1 MRNTI
6 AALGRMLN
14 FKALQDKLAT
24 FSKPPSLLGIDMND
38 QFMSLIELTSDH
50 EGLKVISYAMQQL
63 PSNVI
68 FNGEIKQPE
77 IVIESLNKLLIK
89 ASTETK
95 KVAIAVSGA
104 SVITKVI
111 SMAID
116 NNDDYL
122 EAKIISDA
130 DIYIPYSLEE
140 VEIDFSVVGK
150 NTDKE
155 GEVLLA
161 ACRKE
166 VIDQRVQILSAVG
179 LEPSIV
185 DIKIYDVE
193 RSFSLIENK
202 IGFENNEVIAL
213 FELNTGLSLTV
224 MQQGEAIYHRV
235 ELFIMDENK
244 IFASTGSALAIK
256 KMSYWFS

>member
-1 MRNTI
+1 M
-6 AALGRMLN
+6 
-14 FKALQDKLAT
+14 
-24 FSKPPSLLGIDMND
+24 
-38 QFMSLIELTSDH
+38 
-50 EGLKVISYAMQQL
+50 
-63 PSNVI
+63 
-68 FNGEIKQPE
+68 
-77 IVIESLNKLLIK
+77 
-89 ASTETK
+89 
-95 KVAIAVSGA
+95 
-104 SVITKVI
+104 TKVI

-161 ACRKE
+161 TCRKE
-166 VIDQRVQILSAVG
+166 VIDQILSAVG